1 MRKHLPDALHFPN
14 GVGELVGKDLKL
26 IPGSYWSQILSV
38 LQEGQNLGLGMDLA
52 LGLFIG

>member
-1 MRKHLPDALHFPN
+1 MRKHLPDGLHFLN
-14 GVGELVGKDLKL
+14 GVGELVGKGLKL

-52 LGLFIG
+52 LGLLIG